1 MVFMKLKWED
11 VYDIFEEASIWE
23 NEHDMYWYRL
33 IWSLIEYKNM
43 NEYEDEYDKMRIY
56 SRAFAIIK
64 IYTDFIDESFNEIDD
79 IFISSI
85 DVYPYEMLEYLY
97 DNADVREI
105 FSVLNNELGTK
116 RTFYSMFITCIEFQK
131 DDDTDEDDEYPGE
144 YYFNS
149 EEYEDCEDDDEY
161 ENYEYT
167 CDEDENYEYSDEYD
181 DDDDDDDDEYDDED
195 YSEDY
200 YDTFE
205 EYIHTIS
212 MSSMSLLRDIT
223 PEKAAGYWYL
233 ASHMKSD
240 L

>member
-56 SRAFAIIK
+56 SRAFAVIK
-64 IYTDFIDESFNEIDD
+64 IYTDFIDQSFNDIDD

-131 DDDTDEDDEYPGE
+131 DDDTDEDDEYLGE
-144 YYFNS
+144 YYFTS

-161 ENYEYT
+161 ENDEYEYT
-167 CDEDENYEYSDEYD
+167 CDDDENDEYPDEYDEYPDEYD
-181 DDDDDDDDEYDDED
+181 DEDED

-205 EYIHTIS
+205 EYIQTIS

-223 PEKAAGYWYL
+223 PEKVAGYWYL

-240 L
+240 M

>member
-1 MVFMKLKWED
+1 MKLKWED

-64 IYTDFIDESFNEIDD
+64 IYTDFIDESFNDMDD

-85 DVYPYEMLEYLY
+85 DVYPYQMLEHLY

-105 FSVLNNELGTK
+105 FSLLNNELGTK

-131 DDDTDEDDEYPGE
+131 DDDTDDDDDEFPFE
-144 YYFNS
+144 YYFSS
-149 EEYEDCEDDDEY
+149 EEYEEF
-161 ENYEYT
+161 EN
-167 CDEDENYEYSDEYD
+167 D
-181 DDDDDDDDEYDDED
+181 DDDDTDDDENEYIFDDDENDAYDEDED

-205 EYIHTIS
+205 EYIQTIS
-212 MSSMSLLRDIT
+212 MSSMSMLKNIT

-233 ASHMKSD
+233 AINMKSD